1 MAKADD
7 DSKGANRALREAFVS
22 IPTTVP
28 RIGLKTM
35 VGISV
40 TPTIL

>member
-7 DSKGANRALREAFVS
+7 DSKGASRALREGIR
-22 IPTTVP
+22 IPSTVP

-35 VGISV
+35 ASISV